1 MGADDLEIARQFR
14 IALEAAAKTGD
25 REAVYP
31 FLAADVEWVTPKRT
45 LHGIDEVREELIW
58 GSPPEN
64 LDLEFAEGDWL
75 ELGDGRVVSDV
86 RARSTGSKGRATSPT
101 NATGRSNSRFATA
114 RSAAMRC
121 GLWIGAPRAP
131 RVRVRNRTAQ
141 PHVRPQIPR
150 RSSERSRAA

>member
-1 MGADDLEIARQFR
+1 MGADDMEIARQFR
-14 IALEAAAKTGD
+14 ISLEAAAKSGD

-75 ELGDGRVVSDV
+75 ELGDGHVVSDV
-86 RARSTGSKGRATSPT
+86 REIYRVKGTGD
-101 NATGRSNSRFATA
+101 FAYE
-114 RSAAMRC
+114 
-121 GLWIGAPRAP
+121 
-131 RVRVRNRTAQ
+131 RNR
-141 PHVRPQIPR
+141 QIELTIR
-150 RSSERSRAA
+150 DGKISRYEMRIVG

>member
-1 MGADDLEIARQFR
+1 MGSDALEIARRFR
-14 IALEAAAKTGD
+14 IALEAAAKSGD

-86 RARSTGSKGRATSPT
+86 HEVYRVKVTGDFAYERMRQIELTIRDGQI
-101 NATGRSNSRFATA
+101 SRYE
-114 RSAAMRC
+114 MRIV
-121 GLWIGAPRAP
+121 G
-131 RVRVRNRTAQ
+131 
-141 PHVRPQIPR
+141 
-150 RSSERSRAA
+150 

>member
-1 MGADDLEIARQFR
+1 MGAEDLEIARQFR

-31 FLAADVEWVTPKRT
+31 FLAADVEWVTAKRT

-64 LDLEFAEGDWL
+64 LDLEFEEGDWL

-86 RARSTGSKGRATSPT
+86 HQIYRVKGTSDV
-101 NATGRSNSRFATA
+101 AYE
-114 RSAAMRC
+114 
-121 GLWIGAPRAP
+121 
-131 RVRVRNRTAQ
+131 RNR
-141 PHVRPQIPR
+141 QIELTIR
-150 RSSERSRAA
+150 DGKISRYEMRIVG